1 MPRCYSE
8 AFKYIKQKTAFPDA
22 MLKAFRQYGPGL
34 MVPAAWT
41 TAITA
46 VSTQKMPENGL
57 LIAHVIMAVLMALF
71 LVSGRKEMNK
81 GVLKAWKT
89 VITLGLPLTAFG
101 ALGLTGVYTE
111 VLTAFSLLGWML
123 LPGLALVYTGKKDET
138 YGTGYTVS
146 GLFSLLGLSVFLIS
160 MFYPLRQEV
169 LSLSGLFLVF
179 VGQSAGIF
187 LAVHQNS

>member
-1 MPRCYSE
+1 
-8 AFKYIKQKTAFPDA
+8 

-89 VITLGLPLTAFG
+89 VITLGLPLTVFG

-138 YGTGYTVS
+138 YSTGYTVS